1 MISDPSSGQAI
12 LTASSGDYV
21 YPSDVRFN
29 ADTSRLY
36 VKTQG
41 LSGGIWPTTDLFEY
55 DLSKRR
61 LLQRADAHNARL
73 LGECPGIDRLGS
85 RPTFEGKRNAP
96 LPPRAIT
103 RSKR

>member
-1 MISDPSSGQAI
+1 MITDPSTGQAI

-21 YPSDVRFN
+21 YPSDVRFD

-55 DLSKRR
+55 DLSERR
-61 LLQRADAHNARL
+61 LLQRADGGKARL
-73 LGECPGIDRLGS
+73 LGECQAIDRLVW
-85 RPTFEGKRNAP
+85 RPTRDAP
-96 LPPRAIT
+96 LPPRAIP